1 MDPLSNLFAL
11 NRFGIKPG
19 LDTIRELTRA
29 MGDPQLTYRCLIVA
43 GTNGKGSVVAMVD
56 AALRSAGYRVGRY
69 TSPHLRSVTERF
81 VVDNTAISESVLRR
95 EAASVQ
101 AHSER
106 LVASGRLPH
115 PPTFFEATTAIA
127 FSWFRRARVD
137 LALLEVGLGGQFDAT
152 NVVNPL
158 AGVITSIGLDHQDYL
173 GHTLEK
179 IANEK
184 AGIIKPGMVVV
195 TTEQRPELV
204 AVFNKTCQKRRARLV
219 EATRDTVVTAADGG
233 LTAGKIK
240 ITTPQH
246 AYRPLQLGLA
256 GAHPVTHALGAVRL
270 MESLTE
276 FGVPIAPGAIVNGLT
291 TVTWPGRLDLVQSR
305 NAGTIL
311 FDAAHN
317 PAAAVTLSAYLRN
330 TFPGGLPIVL
340 SVMDDKDVDGIV
352 LALLPNATRII
363 CTAPVTPRAIPPAE
377 LATRVRRLAGSLPV
391 AAAMDPLDAI
401 RTIRRGADTVCVT
414 GSIFLVGELLA
425 ATEPSRPEA

>member
-19 LDTIRELTRA
+19 LNAIRELTRA
-29 MGDPQLTYRCLIVA
+29 MGNPQSAYHCLIVA

-81 VVDNTAISESVLRR
+81 VVDNTVISESVLRR
-95 EAASVQ
+95 EAASIQ

-127 FSWFRRARVD
+127 LSWFRRTRVD

-179 IANEK
+179 IAGEK
-184 AGIIKPGMVVV
+184 AGVIKPGMVVV

-204 AVFNKTCQKRRARLV
+204 TVFNRVCQERRARLV
-219 EATRDTVVTAADGG
+219 EATRGTVVVPTDEGV
-233 LTAGKIK
+233 TAGEIQ

-246 AYRPLQLGLA
+246 AYPPLKLGLA
-256 GAHPVTHALGAVRL
+256 GRHQVTNAIGAVRL

-276 FGVPIAPGAIVNGLT
+276 FGIPIAPEAIVDGLT

-305 NAGTIL
+305 NTGTVL
-311 FDAAHN
+311 LDVAHN
-317 PAAAVTLSAYLRN
+317 PAAAATLSAYLRN
-330 TFPGGLPIVL
+330 AFPGGLPIVL

-352 LALLPNATRII
+352 LALLPNATRIV
-363 CTAPVTPRAIPPAE
+363 CTAAATARAIPPAE
-377 LATRVRRLAGSLPV
+377 LATRVRQLAGSLPV
-391 AAAMDPLDAI
+391 TAATDPLDAVKM
-401 RTIRRGADTVCVT
+401 IRRGADTVCVT

-425 ATEPSRPEA
+425 TTEPN

>member
-1 MDPLSNLFAL
+1 MDPLSNLFSL

-19 LDTIRELTRA
+19 LHAIRELTRA
-29 MGDPQLTYRCLIVA
+29 MGDPQSTYRCLIVA

-81 VVDNTAISESVLRR
+81 VVDDTVISESALRR

-106 LVASGRLPH
+106 LVARGRLPH

-127 FSWFRRARVD
+127 LSWFRHTKVD
-137 LALLEVGLGGQFDAT
+137 LALLEVGLGGRFDAT

-173 GHTLEK
+173 GHTLGK

-204 AVFNKTCQKRRARLV
+204 AVFNRICQERRARLV
-219 EATRDTVVTAADGG
+219 EATKDTVVTAADGE
-233 LTAGKIK
+233 LTAGEIQ

-246 AYRPLQLGLA
+246 VYRPLKLGLA
-256 GAHPVTHALGAVRL
+256 GPHQVTNAIGAVRL

-276 FGVPIAPGAIVNGLT
+276 FGVRIAPGAIVDGLT
-291 TVTWPGRLDLVQSR
+291 SVTWPGRLDLVQSR
-305 NAGTIL
+305 NTGTIL

-317 PAAAVTLSAYLRN
+317 PAAAVTLSAHLRN

-340 SVMDDKDVDGIV
+340 SIMDDKDVDGIV
-352 LALLPNATRII
+352 LALLPNATRIV
-363 CTAPVTPRAIPPAE
+363 CTAPVTPRAIPAAE

-391 AAAMDPLDAI
+391 ATAADPLDAI
-401 RTIRRGADTVCVT
+401 KTIRRGADTVCVT

-425 ATEPSRPEA
+425 ATEPSRPGA

>member
-19 LDTIRELTRA
+19 LNTIRELTRA
-29 MGDPQLTYRCLIVA
+29 MGDPQSTYRCLIVA

-81 VVDNTAISESVLRR
+81 VVNNTAISEAVLRR

-101 AHSER
+101 THSER

-127 FSWFRRARVD
+127 LSWFRRTRVD
-137 LALLEVGLGGQFDAT
+137 LALLEVGLGGRFDAT

-179 IANEK
+179 IAAEK

-204 AVFNKTCQKRRARLV
+204 AVFNKTCQERRARLV
-219 EATRDTVVTAADGG
+219 EATRDTVVTAADEG
-233 LTAGKIK
+233 LTAGEIQ
-240 ITTPQH
+240 ITTPH
-246 AYRPLQLGLA
+246 HEYRPLKLGLA
-256 GAHPVTHALGAVRL
+256 GPHQVTNAIGAVRL

-276 FGVPIAPGAIVNGLT
+276 FGVPIAPRAIVDGLT
-291 TVTWPGRLDLVQSR
+291 TVTWPGRLDLVQSQ
-305 NAGTIL
+305 NTGTIL

-330 TFPGGLPIVL
+330 TFPNGLPIVL
-340 SVMDDKDVDGIV
+340 SIMDDKDVDGIV
-352 LALLPNATRII
+352 LALLPNATRIV
-363 CTAPVTPRAIPPAE
+363 CTAPVTPRAVPPAE
-377 LATRVRRLAGSLPV
+377 LTTRVRRLAGSLPV
-391 AAAMDPLDAI
+391 ATATDPLDAI
-401 RTIRRGADTVCVT
+401 KTIRRGADTVCVT

-425 ATEPSRPEA
+425 AIEPGRPEA